1 MRLQVLACVSL
12 CGRGGVCE
20 PACVC
25 VEAGM
30 YTWESTH
37 EPRALRLSG
46 FEWQFLCICDWVSV
60 LLRHLLSE
68 CWFQGNVGSEWVR
81 KAYL

>member
-25 VEAGM
+25 GGGDVYLGVQ
-30 YTWESTH
+30 
-37 EPRALRLSG
+37 ALHLSG
-46 FEWQFLCICDWVSV
+46 FKWQFLCICDWVSV

-68 CWFQGNVGSEWVR
+68 CGFQGNVGSEWVR